1 MARLRQEEGQERN
14 KGMSDVKSE
23 LHGTVMSIVH
33 ELEAA
38 AEGNLYYDGSDCIII
53 DDMDAWKEEQFQD
66 KVKKFKADN
75 PEDKFDSEEMGFDTY
90 EEWMEDEIGTAD
102 DVEEPDEMSIYEYI
116 DKQSLG
122 DVRFEVDENLDL
134 DGGKVLFCCGGPTV
148 WVHDDEVC
156 GYWGSESVEMSL
168 DSDTRSQLYSYFD
181 ELLSWAK
188 DRLSR

>member
-1 MARLRQEEGQERN
+1 
-14 KGMSDVKSE
+14 MSDAKSE
-23 LHGTVMSIVH
+23 LHGTVMNIVH

-38 AEGNLYYDGSDCIII
+38 AEGNLYYNGSDYIII
-53 DDMDAWKEEQFQD
+53 DDMDVWKEEQFQE

-75 PEDKFDSEEMGFDTY
+75 PEDKFDSEKAGFDTY
-90 EEWMEDEIGTAD
+90 EEWMEDELGTAD
-102 DVEEPDEMSIYEYI
+102 DVEEPDEMSILEYI

-122 DVRFEVDENLDL
+122 DVRFEVDDKLELN
-134 DGGKVLFCCGGPTV
+134 GGKVLFCYGGPTV

-168 DSDTRSQLYSYFD
+168 NDDTRSQLYSYFD
-181 ELLSWAK
+181 ELLSMAK